1 MKVVIICYANN
12 RAFRLPAMKESSILS
27 VPPNAAASAAAQPSP
42 RGPFDACRLG
52 VVLRAVLLVETVV
65 GVGAMFGAV
74 DALDWLYRLATLTGA
89 VLPATLAWLL
99 AACSLRRLLARLNA
113 AGQYA
118 ASAALGAAGGVAA
131 CGLHALTRVDGVL
144 PPPWFASACA
154 GALMAVVL
162 VVGLALRAQGRTPA
176 AVTAQLAVLQARI
189 RPHFLFNT
197 LNSAI
202 ALVRAEPSRA
212 EALLEDLSDLF
223 RYALIEHGD
232 STTLGEE
239 ITLAQRYLAIEQVR
253 FGDRLRVEW
262 MLDPA
267 ADGARV
273 PPLLLQPL
281 VENAVVHGVE
291 ATGRGTRV
299 RVSTERRGG
308 TVVIKILNSLPA
320 ETPGGPAPAR
330 DGHGIAQANVRA
342 RLALLHDVES
352 DFRAERRGDAYLV
365 RIRLPA

>member
-1 MKVVIICYANN
+1 
-12 RAFRLPAMKESSILS
+12 MKEPPILS
-27 VPPNAAASAAAQPSP
+27 VPPPPAAAAAAAQPLPS
-42 RGPFDACRLG
+42 GPFDACRLG

-65 GVGAMFGAV
+65 GTGVMFGAT
-74 DALDWLYRLATLTGA
+74 DALDWLYRLATFTSA

-99 AACSLRRLLARLNA
+99 AACSLRRLLAPLNA

-118 ASAALGAAGGVAA
+118 ACAALGAAAGVAA
-131 CGLHALTRVDGVL
+131 CGLHALTRIDGAL

-154 GALMAVVL
+154 GALVAVVL

-223 RYALIEHGD
+223 RYALVEHGD

-239 ITLAQRYLAIEQVR
+239 IALAQRYLAIEQVR

-262 MLDPA
+262 MLDTA

-291 ATGRGTRV
+291 ATGHGTRV
-299 RVSTERRGG
+299 RVSTERRGNV
-308 TVVIKILNSLPA
+308 VVIKILNSLPPA
-320 ETPGGPAPAR
+320 TPERPAPAR
-330 DGHGIAQANVRA
+330 EGHGIAQANVRA

>member
-1 MKVVIICYANN
+1 
-12 RAFRLPAMKESSILS
+12 MKEPSILS
-27 VPPNAAASAAAQPSP
+27 VPPNAAAAAAAQPLP
-42 RGPFDACRLG
+42 PAPFDACRLG
-52 VVLRAVLLVETVV
+52 VVLRAVLLVETVI
-65 GVGAMFGAV
+65 GVGAMFGAGDV
-74 DALDWLYRLATLTGA
+74 LDWLYRMATLTSA

-113 AGQYA
+113 TGQYA
-118 ASAALGAAGGVAA
+118 ASVALGAAAGVAA
-131 CGLHALTRVDGVL
+131 CGLHALTRMDGV
-144 PPPWFASACA
+144 PPPWLASACA
-154 GALMAVVL
+154 GALMAAVL
-162 VVGLALRAQGRTPA
+162 VAGLALRAQGRTPA

-223 RYALIEHGD
+223 RYALVEHGE
-232 STTLGEE
+232 STTLGDE

-262 MLDPA
+262 SLDPA
-267 ADGARV
+267 ADSARV

-291 ATGRGTRV
+291 ATGHSTRV
-299 RVSTERRGG
+299 HISTERRGG

-320 ETPGGPAPAR
+320 GPPGDPAPAR

-352 DFRAERRGDAYLV
+352 DFRAERHGDTYRV